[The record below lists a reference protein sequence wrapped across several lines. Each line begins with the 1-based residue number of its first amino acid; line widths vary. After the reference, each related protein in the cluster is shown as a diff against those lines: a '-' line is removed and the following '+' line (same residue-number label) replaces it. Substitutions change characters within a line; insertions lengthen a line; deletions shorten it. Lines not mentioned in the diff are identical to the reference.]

1 MLLKK
6 GGHVVF
12 FGELG
17 RKCSNL
23 VRYFEGV
30 GAHSIDRGENP
41 ASWMLSV
48 VGAETET
55 RLSFVDFAADYKASD
70 LYDELQTKL
79 LDLEANPNPSER
91 IYYENEFAADK
102 MTRRRLINTRLRTI
116 YWRSPA
122 YNRQRM
128 IIYAVIALILGSIF
142 LPSTRPESYSET
154 LMASLLSTTFISFII
169 TGVLAINS
177 VLPVMLKI
185 RDSFYRQRQSGMVD
199 DVSFSLALGVAEKWF
214 IVVSAFLFCV
224 VFLPCAGLGV
234 EPGRAISFSGI
245 FCFNTAIYSYAG
257 QAFMCLV
264 PGMPQA
270 QILASIFIGLNNFFS
285 GLIVRPQYCTG
296 FFAIPFWITPGHYV
310 YEGLVVSLFYN
321 ITTPVIATEGSAF
334 YYELGCSI
342 DNPEPCVGTVWG
354 YVDYFFGG
362 RFQRSHLYYD
372 ILVLGFYLTMA
383 RVVTFLALNYFNFT
397 AS

>member
-6 GGHVVF
+6 GGQVVF

-17 RKCSNL
+17 PSCSTL
-23 VRYFEGV
+23 VRYFESV

-48 VGAETET
+48 VGSETQA
-55 RLSFVDFAADYKASD
+55 RLAFVDFAEEYKASS
-70 LYDELQTKL
+70 LYAHLKKKLRKL
-79 LDLEANPNPSER
+79 LVSRDPTQR
-91 IYYENEFAADK
+91 IYYASEFAADK
-102 MTRRRLINTRLRTI
+102 TTRRHLINARLRTI

-128 IIYAVIALILGSIF
+128 VIYVVIALILGSIF
-142 LPSTRPESYSET
+142 LPETWAPDSYSET
-154 LMASLLSTTFISFII
+154 QMTSLLSTTFISFII

-177 VLPVMLKI
+177 VLPVMHKI

-199 DVSFSLALGVAEKWF
+199 DVSFAMALGVAEKWF
-214 IVVSAFLFCV
+214 IVFSCFLFCV
-224 VFLPCAGLGV
+224 VFLPCAGLGL
-234 EPGRAISFSGI
+234 ELGRAISFSGI

-285 GLIVRPQYCTG
+285 GLIVRPQYLTG

-310 YEGLVVSLFYN
+310 YEGLVVSLFFN
-321 ITTPVIATEGSAF
+321 LTTPVVANEGSQF
-334 YYELGCSI
+334 YHELGCT
-342 DNPEPCVGTVWG
+342 EGPCIGTVWG
-354 YVDYFFGG
+354 YVDSFFGG

-372 ILVLGFYLTMA
+372 VLVLGFCLTMS
-383 RVVTFLALNYFNFT
+383 RIVTFLALKKFNFT

>member
-1 MLLKK
+1 M
-6 GGHVVF
+6 F

-17 RKCSNL
+17 PDCSNL
-23 VRYFEGV
+23 VSYFESV

-48 VGAETET
+48 VGSEDAPI
-55 RLSFVDFAADYKASD
+55 SFVDYAEEYKTSD
-70 LYDELQTKL
+70 LYENLQRL
-79 LDLEANPNPSER
+79 
-91 IYYENEFAADK
+91 IYYIEVHKEPSQRIHYEHEFAAGTR
-102 MTRRRLINTRLRTI
+102 TRRNLINTRLCTI

-128 IIYAVIALILGSIF
+128 VIYVAIALILGSIF
-142 LPSTRPESYSET
+142 LPET
-154 LMASLLSTTFISFII
+154 WAPNHYTETQMTSLLSTTFISFII

-214 IVVSAFLFCV
+214 IVVSSFLFCA
-224 VFLPCAGLGV
+224 VFLPCAGLGLEV
-234 EPGRAISFSGI
+234 GRAISFSGI
-245 FCFNTAIYSYAG
+245 FCFNTAIYSYVG

-285 GLIVRPQYCTG
+285 GLIVRPQFLTG

-321 ITTPVIATEGSAF
+321 LTTPVIATEGSNF
-334 YYELGCSI
+334 YRELGCM
-342 DNPEPCVGTVWG
+342 DDTPCVGTVWE
-354 YVDYFFGG
+354 YVDSFFGG

-372 ILVLGFYLTMA
+372 IIILGVILTLS
-383 RVVTFLALNYFNFT
+383 RVVTFLALKHFNFT